1 MSSFMLFSICAIYCT
16 LSLCIFQFAQLIV
29 HYLDGYPEL
38 IADIEKAFSEIGEDP
53 ENIKSIKYDSVKETA
68 LFDRRDYKVTFKR
81 KQFYRITTEE
91 WHEGEPEREQY
102 PREYLVTIKFWMDD
116 KQSTSVNEWTH
127 TGNGKQQ
134 NGSDYA
140 R

>member
-1 MSSFMLFSICAIYCT
+1 M
-16 LSLCIFQFAQLIV
+16 
-29 HYLDGYPEL
+29 